1 VSEEPDNDLFGRLAV
16 ALRQVPREIDV
27 DPDLEKIV
35 VRPAVAGGRSTLAVV
50 LASSQTVMFYS
61 VWPDP
66 VPREHR
72 DSCRDYITRANT
84 GLSTAVFEFD
94 QDTGILAARAGIH
107 FSDLALVDELPDT
120 AFLRLLWLALLDVE
134 ELAAQHADGITAVLA
149 GASVQ
154 AALRP
159 TPR

>member
-1 VSEEPDNDLFGRLAV
+1 MSEEPDNDLFGRLAV

-27 DPDLEKIV
+27 DADLEKIV
-35 VRPAVAGGRSTLAVV
+35 VRPAIAGGRSTLAVV
-50 LASSQTVMFYS
+50 LGSSQTVMFYS

-66 VPREHR
+66 VPHEHR

-94 QDTGILAARAGIH
+94 QDTGILATRAGIH

-134 ELAAQHADGITAVLA
+134 ELAAQHADGLTAILA